1 MRSLFVLAQV
11 LAGPAV
17 LVTPRGAD
25 GSGAGAGS
33 GECGSTRPDP
43 DHLALKLAP
52 CASAAEDPEAAPSG
66 SCCPAVR
73 DVGRRHSPEC
83 LCALL
88 LSDVVKHSGV
98 DLEAVITIPKRCNI
112 ASRPVGYKCGGAY
125 SFRSFVQQLV
135 HCILLY
141 YEFGGR
147 KSERSVLVFIL
158 QSTRFPVCTID
169 GLRLCH

>member
-1 MRSLFVLAQV
+1 MAMRSLFVLAQV
-11 LAGPAV
+11 LAGAAV

-25 GSGAGAGS
+25 GSGAGAGG
-33 GECGSTRPDP
+33 GECGSTRP

-52 CASAAEDPEAAPSG
+52 CASAVEDPEAAPSG